1 MQAFKGF
8 SRKQFGT
15 LAAVLLVA
23 SLVSFLAIFTLSTRN
38 KDNRM
43 SSQSTCQGTC
53 VDLYED
59 KASPD
64 TLAVSVGSFVQFN
77 SKDGK
82 THDLSLGGGGNEHQH
97 KGKFQ
102 SGEFKGDEGWR
113 VQFKEEGTYT
123 FHDHYNP
130 KVNVVLVV
138 YTPGKDY
145 KVQ

>member
-8 SRKQFGT
+8 SRKQFVT

-23 SLVSFLAIFTLSTRN
+23 SLVSFLAIFTLSTRD
-38 KDNRM
+38 KDSRT

-53 VDLYED
+53 VSLYED
-59 KASPD
+59 RASPD

-113 VQFKEEGTYT
+113 VQFNEEGTYT